1 MSTVI
6 YSASPLQ
13 AMLSSLG
20 TTLLL
25 IGLGIVGIVSAFFR
39 TSQSRG
45 SRIALG
51 FVSVFLILVGFG
63 MGVISY
69 RTLSAGAETV
79 AARLNDKHIRHE
91 SCGDDGNTC
100 TRYVLETFAGD
111 VNYDLV
117 VDSKAYDLA
126 QQIPLECSR
135 GDGNISPHR
144 VHHADRGR
152 GPGSLPIDPRASPRR
167 AGLQV
172 T

>member
-1 MSTVI
+1 MGTVI

-126 QQIPLECSR
+126 QVDTCYPITFYSSKSPLNVVAETATY
-135 GDGNISPHR
+135 HR
-144 VHHADRGR
+144 IESITRIEVAD
-152 GPGSLPIDPRASPRR
+152 PAACP
-167 AGLQV
+167 
-172 T
+172 